1 VGQTFGVDFSQ
12 VTLSQTGCKPRLGLQ
27 LPQRLASAGLIL
39 GGFGNRLEQDRAATV
54 IDGDFLTFSSAMNQL
69 AQVAAGFLHSQ
80 SFHGGNLARSNPACQ
95 ATNTNGGGVD
105 FDQLLVV
112 GQLAERR
119 WDSNF
124 LCHKS
129 SINS

>member
-1 VGQTFGVDFSQ
+1 MAFAVNLQ
-12 VTLSQTGCKPRLGLQ
+12 VRPCHACPHC
-27 LPQRLASAGLIL
+27 LA
-39 GGFGNRLEQDRAATV
+39 
-54 IDGDFLTFSSAMNQL
+54 
-69 AQVAAGFLHSQ
+69 
-80 SFHGGNLARSNPACQ
+80 
-95 ATNTNGGGVD
+95 NGGGVD

-129 SINS
+129 NLWVEV